1 LKAEAGTGAVADTLR
16 EEDDEIVIDKKV
28 KVKAEELFHVLANTL
43 AEVNVGTLERLRFTF
58 TPNGKRQ
65 IQVEKFSE

>member
-1 LKAEAGTGAVADTLR
+1 MKAEAGTGAVADTLR